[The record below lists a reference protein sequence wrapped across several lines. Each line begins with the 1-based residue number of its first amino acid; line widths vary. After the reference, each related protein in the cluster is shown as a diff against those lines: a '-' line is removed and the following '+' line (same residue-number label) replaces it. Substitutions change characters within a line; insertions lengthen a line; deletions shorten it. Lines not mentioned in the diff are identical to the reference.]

1 MIINYIAMVSPQQL
15 SASLQILEP
24 LCVKR
29 CAVGIAA
36 SGISW
41 GKNEGIHVGKT
52 IIHHPPVIIIA
63 RKMPIDKTI
72 AMENGPAIVDLTIKD
87 CDFST
92 VMLVY
97 WRLIIRMV
105 HLSMLTPTT
114 KKNMNGG
121 QNLVALFMLVW
132 A

>member
-1 MIINYIAMVSPQQL
+1 ML
-15 SASLQILEP
+15 SASQPREF
-24 LCVKR
+24 
-29 CAVGIAA
+29 
-36 SGISW
+36 SG
-41 GKNEGIHVGKT
+41 GENEGIH
-52 IIHHPPVIIIA
+52 PPVITIN
-63 RKMPIDKTI
+63 RKMRIDKTI
-72 AMENGPAIVDLTIKD
+72 AMENGAAIVDLPIKD

-97 WRLIIRMV
+97 RRLIIGMV